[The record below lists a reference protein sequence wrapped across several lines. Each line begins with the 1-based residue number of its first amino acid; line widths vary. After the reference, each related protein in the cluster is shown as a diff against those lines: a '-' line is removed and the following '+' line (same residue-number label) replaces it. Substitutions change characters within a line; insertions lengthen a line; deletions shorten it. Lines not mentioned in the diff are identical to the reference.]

1 MMRIVIVEDEI
12 RIREGIIKL
21 IKKVNA
27 KHEIVGEAENGIDGL
42 RLIEETKPD
51 LIITDIKMSDMDGLE
66 MLARLKELHISVKA
80 IVLSAY
86 SEFSYAQQAIKL
98 GVSEYLL
105 KPISVGNL
113 TQSLQNIEI
122 QIVQESN
129 YRKDRLEVLQSLE
142 TVFHSILLGGM
153 SVDAELIEFL
163 TRSYRLSANSDFI
176 FIPVY
181 LGNNYDQ
188 NYGRMGKELHLI
200 LKKKKGLEYRLLEIP
215 QNKIL
220 LLIIYS
226 YTNEHDLE
234 RWFQHSV
241 LAQLR
246 REKICRACFGWI
258 SFCGISNMKNSLYT
272 LLQNMDWNI
281 VLGDDVIVSYP
292 KVTQILTIPL
302 SYPLDIESQMRVALC
317 AMDSKKLEGTMQ
329 NFCQYFKSGS
339 LYSPKEIK
347 ESYVRFIW
355 SIINVT
361 KEINFDQ
368 YKLIQQHEFLQN
380 IMTAT
385 TNAELELTLQDL
397 ISFLRKGIIGD
408 SSVNLTVQRAK
419 SMVHE
424 FYDQGI
430 TLDEIALKLNIT
442 PEYLGTQFHKEVGV
456 NFSSYIKD
464 YRIKKAKELIIGT
477 QLKLYEVADKVGYSD
492 SKYFSQVFKECTGQ
506 LPTEYR
512 KRNK

>member
-27 KHEIVGEAENGIDGL
+27 DHDIIGEAENGIDGL
-42 RLIEETKPD
+42 RLISQTKPD
-51 LIITDIKMSDMDGLE
+51 LIITDIKMPDMDGLE
-66 MLARLKELHISVKA
+66 MLSHLKEMHISVRA

-86 SEFSYAQQAIKL
+86 SEFSYAQQAITL

-105 KPISVGNL
+105 KPISVGSL

-122 QIVQESN
+122 QLIQEKN
-129 YRKDRLEVLQSLE
+129 YKKDRLEVLQSLE

-163 TRSYRLSANSDFI
+163 SRTYRLSANSDFI

-181 LGNNYDQ
+181 LGSNYDR
-188 NYGRMGKELHLI
+188 YYDRMGKELHDI
-200 LKKKKGLEYRLLEIP
+200 LRKKKCLEYRLLEIP

-220 LLIIYS
+220 LLILYS

-234 RWFQHSV
+234 RWFQNSV
-241 LAQLR
+241 LVQLR
-246 REKICRACFGWI
+246 RGKIYRACFGWT
-258 SFCGISNMKNSLYT
+258 SFSGISNMKSSLYT

-281 VLGDDVIVSYP
+281 VLGDDVIISYP

-302 SYPLDIESQMRVALC
+302 SYPLDTENQMRVALC
-317 AMDSKKLEGTMQ
+317 AMDSKKIEAAMH
-329 NFCQYFKSGS
+329 NFCQYFKNGS

-361 KEINFDQ
+361 KEINYNQ

-380 IMTAT
+380 IMSAT
-385 TNAELELTLQDL
+385 TNAELDLTIKDL
-397 ISFLRKGIIGD
+397 ISFLTKGIIGD
-408 SSVNLTVQRAK
+408 SSGNLTVQRAK

-456 NFSSYIKD
+456 NFSSYIKN

-477 QLKLYEVADKVGYSD
+477 HLKLYEVADKVGYSD